1 MKNAFQAGRPVVGH
15 SLVGR
20 DELLDELENILA
32 IDQSVVLVAPRRYG
46 KTSVALEV
54 LKRFKKRGYFV
65 ADVDVFDVTDKRRL
79 ADKIIESCLQNNPV
93 PVARYWKKLKAGA
106 LSVLSMLK
114 FKPSDDDIE
123 MVLQLSKPSVDED
136 KILDDAL
143 DFPEKFCRR
152 HDKKMILFMDE
163 FQDILKMG
171 GEALLKKMR
180 AKFQR
185 HKNVI
190 YVFAGSQESLMKT
203 LFQLKQHAFYKFARI
218 FEVGTISQEAFA
230 PYITRSFAEGKIK
243 ITDDGVSAILKISG
257 GHPYYTQLLCQ
268 MIYINCLKTKST
280 VISLPDISTA
290 AHEVVAH
297 EEAFFDETWKELGNK
312 KHSRGIAG
320 LIAQGK
326 SPYSYEGSTKE
337 NISRILSDLVHY
349 GTIGKTGTGKSTQYF
364 HKDPFFTQYV
374 QLKFKD

>member
-1 MKNAFQAGRPVVGH
+1 MGH

-20 DELLDELENILA
+20 DELSDELENILA

-65 ADVDVFDVTDKRRL
+65 ADIDVFDVTDKRRL

-93 PVARYWKKLKAGA
+93 PIARYWKKLKAGA
-106 LSVLSMLK
+106 LNVLSMLK

-123 MVLQLSKPSVDED
+123 MMLQLSKPSVDED

-143 DFPEKFCRR
+143 DFPETFCGR

-171 GEALLKKMR
+171 GEALLKKLR

-185 HKNVI
+185 HKNVVYI
-190 YVFAGSQESLMKT
+190 FAGSQESLMKT

-230 PYITRSFAEGKIK
+230 PYITRSFVEGKIK
-243 ITDDGVSAILKISG
+243 IAGDGVDAVLKITG

-268 MIYINCLKTKST
+268 MIYINCLKTKNAS
-280 VISLPDISTA
+280 VSLPDISIA
-290 AHEVVAH
+290 AREVVTH
-297 EEAFFDETWKELGNK
+297 EEAFFDEIWKELGNK
-312 KHSRGIAG
+312 KHSRGIVG
-320 LIAQGK
+320 LIALGK
-326 SPYSYEGSTKE
+326 SPYFHEGTTKE

-349 GTIGKTGTGKSTQYF
+349 GTIGKSGAGKTTCYF
-364 HKDPFFTQYV
+364 IKDPFFARYV
-374 QLKFKD
+374 GIKLED